1 MEQFYTTTKFAKKI
15 GVSKNTVVNWE
26 HKGLLL
32 PHHCSPTGRRYYSQE
47 QVDNYFKPRKE
58 DESV

>member
-1 MEQFYTTTKFAKKI
+1 MEKFFTTSEFAKEL

-32 PHHCSPTGRRYYSQE
+32 PHHTTPTGRRFYSQ
-47 QVDNYFKPRKE
+47 QQLDKYLKKGR
-58 DESV
+58 